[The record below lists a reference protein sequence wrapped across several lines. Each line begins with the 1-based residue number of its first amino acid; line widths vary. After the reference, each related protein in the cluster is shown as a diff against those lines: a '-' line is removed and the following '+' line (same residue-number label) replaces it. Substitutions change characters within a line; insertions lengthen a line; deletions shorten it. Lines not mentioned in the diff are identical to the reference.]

1 MRRGTKHVT
10 FKLWRTGVESVCQDL
25 THFFY
30 KEPDGEY
37 VQFVAYGVPASLLNC
52 CCSLRVTVDSI

>member
-10 FKLWRTGVESVCQDL
+10 FKLSRTGVESVCQDL

-30 KEPDGEY
+30 KGPDGEY
-37 VQFVAYGVPASLLNC
+37 VQFVAYGVPAS
-52 CCSLRVTVDSI
+52 TT